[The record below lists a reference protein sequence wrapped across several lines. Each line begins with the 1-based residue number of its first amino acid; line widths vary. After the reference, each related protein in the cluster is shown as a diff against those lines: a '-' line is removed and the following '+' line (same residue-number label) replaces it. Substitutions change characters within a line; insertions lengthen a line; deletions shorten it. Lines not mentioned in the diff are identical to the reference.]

1 MEHVRVLEVE
11 KYYFYCM
18 FVWREAGVPE
28 PARGGMPLPA
38 PKRPQSEAAA
48 AGFDASSMPTARA
61 TSSSACRAASASLLA
76 SRA

>member
-18 FVWREAGVPE
+18 FVSYVCGERKPGPPE

-61 TSSSACRAASASLLA
+61 TSSSA
-76 SRA
+76 